1 PLLATRAAVALGELP
16 ESRLRVA
23 VHRGPALV
31 ATINEHLDYFGA
43 TVHQSEQLLE
53 RAGAQSTSTQPVVL
67 LSEPVASDLA
77 VAMAVRGGGHTLRVV
92 AAGAPRGAEALP
104 VVAFQLQST
113 AAEGDRSPPAAS
125 SPTQSPQS

>member
-1 PLLATRAAVALGELP
+1 VALGELS

-53 RAGAQSTSTQPVVL
+53 RAAGLGSTTQPVVL

-77 VAMAVRGGGHTLRVV
+77 VAMAVRGGGHSLRVV
-92 AAGAPRGAEALP
+92 APSAARVAATTPP
-104 VVAFQLQST
+104 VAFQLQSLSTTGSPGPAT
-113 AAEGDRSPPAAS
+113 ADPPDKS
-125 SPTQSPQS
+125 SPD